1 MPAKIKVKNNLKFK
15 IQIFKF
21 NKKEQKNNLN
31 YQDLQV
37 NLVFLGTILWEVLI
51 LYFLLKDKKMR
62 EHLLQ
67 WFMQ

>member
-62 EHLLQ
+62 EHLLL